1 MRILLFVGIL
11 IALVLPCFAQEST
24 TTQEKEQAVPAVP
37 AEPAAESGDFEM
49 GMKHYR
55 QRHYAQAISEFEKVV
70 TADPKN
76 AAAHYMMGYAHYV
89 MKHKADALAAFSKA
103 FEADPS
109 FDPRPYFRRG

>member
-1 MRILLFVGIL
+1 MRILLFAGIL
-11 IALVLPCFAQEST
+11 IALALPSFAQEPA

-37 AEPAAESGDFEM
+37 ATPAAESGDFEM

-70 TADPKN
+70 AADPKN
-76 AAAHYMMGYAHYV
+76 AAAYYMMGYAHYV